1 MRILNFF
8 VRAAVKTIMICIK
21 LLTFAITVSL
31 ALVKF
36 VLGIALVILSLGAFA
51 SSTSKY

>member
-8 VRAAVKTIMICIK
+8 ARAAVKIIMVSIK
-21 LLTFAITVSL
+21 LLMFAITVSL

-36 VLGIALVILSLGAFA
+36 VFGIILLILSLGAFA